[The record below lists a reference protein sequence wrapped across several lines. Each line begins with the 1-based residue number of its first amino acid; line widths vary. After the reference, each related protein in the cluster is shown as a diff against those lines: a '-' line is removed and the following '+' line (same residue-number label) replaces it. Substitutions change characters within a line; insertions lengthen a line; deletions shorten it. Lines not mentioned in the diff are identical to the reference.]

1 MNINKLFWR
10 HHTPNNSLVK
20 LTLLVLGLLIAGC
33 TVEQASQPSAPL
45 GGFKIQDMTLKA
57 EITVDMSKKLSGE
70 ASESILLWFIPLSRP
85 TNYADG
91 VLYSID
97 GTFITSLSTLFGSG
111 AARLKAAAAYNAV
124 YGKADIIVAPQWVYT
139 ITDYIVFSTATARVS
154 GYAGTLRNI
163 KEAPLPNTPK
173 TLNINGNMKLE
184 TSSSGVT
191 PIDIDQLGVTPVDID
206 QLPNPTSTRMT
217 QTNITAEPISTELD
231 IGISKNG
238 ESGPKASVGDVVAY
252 QYVCSLEDG
261 TVVFDSRTRGQPR
274 RRIAGGTEVPVGF
287 SENLV
292 GVRKGTH
299 GDILI
304 PSEKAFG
311 KTGMPNLQIPPNAK
325 IRIEYF
331 VEDVIP
337 S

>member
-1 MNINKLFWR
+1 MNINKLFRR
-10 HHTPNNSLVK
+10 HHKSNNSLVK
-20 LTLLVLGLLIAGC
+20 VPLLVLGLLIAGC

-91 VLYSID
+91 VLYSVD

-139 ITDYIVFSTATARVS
+139 ITDYIFFSTATARVS
-154 GYAGTLRNI
+154 GYAGTLHNI

-173 TLNINGNMKLE
+173 TLNSNGNMKLE

-191 PIDIDQLGVTPVDID
+191 TIDID

-217 QTNITAEPISTELD
+217 QTNITAEPISTEPD

-238 ESGPKASVGDVVAY
+238 ESGPKASVGDVVTY

>member
-1 MNINKLFWR
+1 MNINKLFRR

-91 VLYSID
+91 VLYSVD

-124 YGKADIIVAPQWVYT
+124 YGKADIIVAPQWAYT
-139 ITDYIVFSTATARVS
+139 ITDYIFFSTATARVS

-173 TLNINGNMKLE
+173 TLYINDNMKLE

-191 PIDIDQLGVTPVDID
+191 PVDID
-206 QLPNPTSTRMT
+206 HLPNPTSTRMA
-217 QTNITAEPISTELD
+217 QTNITAEPISTEPD

-238 ESGPKASVGDVVAY
+238 ESGPKASVGDVVTY

-274 RRIAGGTEVPVGF
+274 RRIAGGREAPVGF

>member
-1 MNINKLFWR
+1 MSMQIIFSGTPYR
-10 HHTPNNSLVK
+10 PNNVLVK
-20 LTLLVLGLLIAGC
+20 IMLFACGLIIASC
-33 TVEQASQPSAPL
+33 TTELASQPSAPL
-45 GGFKIQDMTLKA
+45 LRVPVDSGLNAFID
-57 EITVDMSKKLSGE
+57 VDMNSKISGQ
-70 ASESILLWFIPLSRP
+70 ATESILLWFIPLERP
-85 TNYADG
+85 TSFADG
-91 VLYSID
+91 VLYSTD
-97 GTFITSLSTLFGSG
+97 GNTAESLSTIWGSKT
-111 AARLKAAAAYNAV
+111 ARLKAAAAYNAV
-124 YGKADIIVAPQWVYT
+124 YGKADIIVAPQWSYT
-139 ITDYIVFSTATARVS
+139 VEDYFFFTKSIARVQ
-154 GYAGTLRNI
+154 GYAGMIQNIQDKKVLTNPKPLNVNRNI
-163 KEAPLPNTPK
+163 KRDASTPF
-173 TLNINGNMKLE
+173 
-184 TSSSGVT
+184 
-191 PIDIDQLGVTPVDID
+191 DIDHLLSE
-206 QLPNPTSTRMT
+206 LP
-217 QTNITAEPISTELD
+217 AKPISTEPD

-238 ESGPKASVGDVVAY
+238 ESGPKASVGDVVTY